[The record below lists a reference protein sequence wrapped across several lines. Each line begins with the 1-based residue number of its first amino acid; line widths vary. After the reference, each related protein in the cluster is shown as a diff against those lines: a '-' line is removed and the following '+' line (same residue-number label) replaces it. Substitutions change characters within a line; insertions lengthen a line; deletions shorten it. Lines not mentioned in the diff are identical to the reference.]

1 MAADERS
8 IVGKVALAL
17 EAAQTRSR
25 SYIVFEGSRS
35 SSCKCDLPKIE
46 HLAVGNIVQGDLV
59 VTAPTSWSVAA
70 LVALNDRRIVDLAS
84 GEEAKLVDRYRTLTG
99 HYGAVEASSK
109 ATRRPLLTT
118 IFFGGD

>member
-1 MAADERS
+1 M
-8 IVGKVALAL
+8 

-25 SYIVFEGSRS
+25 SCLVFEGSRS

-46 HLAVGNIVQGDLV
+46 HLAVGNTVVQ
-59 VTAPTSWSVAA
+59 APTSRSVAA
-70 LVALNDRRIVDLAS
+70 LVALNGRRIVDLAS

-109 ATRRPLLTT
+109 RPLLTT
-118 IFFGGD
+118 IFLGVTKMTQPPSIII